1 MIGNYLYLPWTE
13 NSYIKVFLLKKV
25 KTMFLGKTTR
35 KIHHYVQPLVQRIS
49 RTQIEE
55 VKTPLH
61 YESKKVGENQAGVY
75 CIYI

>member
-1 MIGNYLYLPWTE
+1 
-13 NSYIKVFLLKKV
+13 
-25 KTMFLGKTTR
+25 MFLGKTTR

-55 VKTPLH
+55 VKRPLH

>member
-1 MIGNYLYLPWTE
+1 
-13 NSYIKVFLLKKV
+13 
-25 KTMFLGKTTR
+25 MFLGKTSR